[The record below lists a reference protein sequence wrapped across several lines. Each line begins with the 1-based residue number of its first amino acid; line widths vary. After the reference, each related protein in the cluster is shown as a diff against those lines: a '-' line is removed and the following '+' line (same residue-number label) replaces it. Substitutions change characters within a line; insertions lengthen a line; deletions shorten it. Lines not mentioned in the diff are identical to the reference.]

1 MVFLMVVSRLLVAA
15 AVFVSVLWGCSSAR
29 KVFVEHDYSYETN
42 FRDYSTYTFLECE
55 RDTNSLCTE
64 IYEAIRRQMQA
75 RGYKLTAEA
84 PTLLVNYGIFYDNL
98 RYQGYMQ
105 PVIKTWVDTENDS
118 FRYEPVKY
126 ALEKGTLIV
135 SLIDASSD
143 QVVWRGYASG
153 ILGAQINPNNYYRN
167 VVRKIF
173 DQYPLFAKGY
183 DPRRYTED
191 IGR

>member
-1 MVFLMVVSRLLVAA
+1 MAKVSTFTVAICFLLIIS
-15 AVFVSVLWGCSSAR
+15 GCSLR
-29 KVFVEHDYSYETN
+29 KKIFVEHDYSYETN
-42 FRDYSTYTFLECE
+42 FKDYSTYTFLECE
-55 RDTNSLCTE
+55 RDTNNLCTE

-75 RGYKLTAEA
+75 RGYKLTADK

-105 PVIKTWVDTENDS
+105 PVIKNWVDTENES
-118 FRYEPVKY
+118 FRYEPIKY
-126 ALEKGTLIV
+126 ALDKGTLIV
-135 SLIDASSD
+135 SLIDAKSD

-153 ILGAQINPNNYYRN
+153 IFGLQTNPNNYYRN
-167 VVRKIF
+167 VVRRIF

-183 DPRRYTED
+183 DPRKYTDE

>member
-1 MVFLMVVSRLLVAA
+1 MIKSATLTFALLLA
-15 AVFVSVLWGCSSAR
+15 FVIAGCSLSR

-42 FRDYSTYTFLECE
+42 FKDYSSYTFLECE
-55 RDTNSLCTE
+55 RDTNNLCTE

-75 RGYKLTAEA
+75 RGYKLTADK

-105 PVIKTWVDTENDS
+105 PVIKNWVDTENDG
-118 FRYEPVKY
+118 FKYEPIKY
-126 ALEKGTLIV
+126 ALDKGTLIV
-135 SLIDASSD
+135 SLIDATSD

-153 ILGAQINPNNYYRN
+153 IFKGAEENPNNYYRN
-167 VVRKIF
+167 VVRRIF

-183 DPRRYTED
+183 DPRHYGD
-191 IGR
+191 GSGR

>member
-1 MVFLMVVSRLLVAA
+1 MVKSATLIA
-15 AVFVSVLWGCSSAR
+15 AVSVTLILAGCSFGR

-42 FRDYSTYTFLECE
+42 FKDYSTYTFLECE
-55 RDTNSLCTE
+55 RDTNNLCTE
-64 IYEAIRRQMQA
+64 IYESIRRQMQA
-75 RGYKLTAEA
+75 RGYKLTAEK

-105 PVIKTWVDTENDS
+105 PVIKTWVDTENDG
-118 FRYEPVKY
+118 FRYEPIKY
-126 ALEKGTLIV
+126 ALDKGTLIV
-135 SLIDASSD
+135 SLIDAESD

-153 ILGAQINPNNYYRN
+153 LFNGGQDNPNNYYRN
-167 VVRKIF
+167 VVRRIF

-183 DPRRYTED
+183 DPRRYTEE

>member
-1 MVFLMVVSRLLVAA
+1 MVVSRFPYVVA
-15 AVFVSVLWGCSSAR
+15 VCVLAMIVAGCSNAR

-42 FRDYSTYTFLECE
+42 FKNYSTYTFLECE
-55 RDTNSLCTE
+55 RDTNNLCTE

-75 RGYKLTAEA
+75 RGYKLTAEE

-105 PVIKTWVDTENDS
+105 PVIKSWVDTENDS

-153 ILGAQINPNNYYRN
+153 ILGREVNPNNYYRN

-191 IGR
+191 LGR

>member
-1 MVFLMVVSRLLVAA
+1 MRSTFQLLFVAFAFLVVS
-15 AVFVSVLWGCSSAR
+15 GCSLSR
-29 KVFVEHDYSYETN
+29 KVFVEHDYSYDTN
-42 FRDYSTYTFLECE
+42 FKNYSSYTFLECE
-55 RDTNSLCTE
+55 RDTNNLCTE

-75 RGYKLTAEA
+75 RGYKLTAEN

-118 FRYEPVKY
+118 FKYEPVKY
-126 ALEKGTLIV
+126 SLDKGTLIV
-135 SLIDASSD
+135 SLIDAQSD

-153 ILGAQINPNNYYRN
+153 FLKDDPINNPNNYYRA
-167 VVRKIF
+167 VVRRIF

-183 DPRRYTED
+183 DPRRYSENM
-191 IGR
+191 GNQ

>member
-1 MVFLMVVSRLLVAA
+1 MVVSRLRYVIAVALLA
-15 AVFVSVLWGCSSAR
+15 LLAGCSNAR

-42 FRDYSTYTFLECE
+42 FKDYSSYTFLECE
-55 RDTNSLCTE
+55 RDTNNLCTE

-75 RGYKLTAEA
+75 RGYKLTAEE

-105 PVIKTWVDTENDS
+105 PVIKSWIDTENDS

-153 ILGAQINPNNYYRN
+153 ILGQEVNPNNYYRN

>member
-1 MVFLMVVSRLLVAA
+1 MIKYVALLTVALFA
-15 AVFVSVLWGCSSAR
+15 LVIAGCSLNR

-42 FRDYSTYTFLECE
+42 FKDYSTYTFLECE
-55 RDTNSLCTE
+55 RDTNNLCTE

-75 RGYKLTAEA
+75 RGYKLTADK

-105 PVIKTWVDTENDS
+105 PVIKNWVDTENDG
-118 FRYEPVKY
+118 FRYEPIKY
-126 ALEKGTLIV
+126 ALDKGTLIV
-135 SLIDASSD
+135 SLIDAESD

-153 ILGAQINPNNYYRN
+153 ILKGGETNPNNYYRS
-167 VVRKIF
+167 VVRRIF

-183 DPRRYTED
+183 DPRRYAED

>member
-1 MVFLMVVSRLLVAA
+1 MIKSATLTFAILLV
-15 AVFVSVLWGCSSAR
+15 FVIAGCSLSR

-42 FRDYSTYTFLECE
+42 FKDYSSYTFLECE
-55 RDTNSLCTE
+55 RDTNNLCTE

-75 RGYKLTAEA
+75 RGYKLTADK

-105 PVIKTWVDTENDS
+105 PVIKNWVDTENDG
-118 FRYEPVKY
+118 FKYEPIKY
-126 ALEKGTLIV
+126 ALDKGTLIV
-135 SLIDASSD
+135 SLIDATSD

-153 ILGAQINPNNYYRN
+153 IFKGAEENPNNYYRN
-167 VVRKIF
+167 VVRRIF

-183 DPRRYTED
+183 DPRHYGD
-191 IGR
+191 GSGR

>member
-1 MVFLMVVSRLLVAA
+1 MIFSRLFYVFAA
-15 AVFVSVLWGCSSAR
+15 GMLAALAGCSNAR

-42 FRDYSTYTFLECE
+42 FKSYSTYTFLECE
-55 RDTNSLCTE
+55 RDTNNLCTE

-75 RGYKLTAEA
+75 RGYKLTAEE

-105 PVIKTWVDTENDS
+105 PVIKSWVDTENDS

-153 ILGAQINPNNYYRN
+153 ILGHEVNPNNYYRN

-191 IGR
+191 ISR

>member
-1 MVFLMVVSRLLVAA
+1 
-15 AVFVSVLWGCSSAR
+15 
-29 KVFVEHDYSYETN
+29 
-42 FRDYSTYTFLECE
+42 
-55 RDTNSLCTE
+55 
-64 IYEAIRRQMQA
+64 
-75 RGYKLTAEA
+75 
-84 PTLLVNYGIFYDNL
+84 
-98 RYQGYMQ
+98 
-105 PVIKTWVDTENDS
+105 
-118 FRYEPVKY
+118 VKY

-153 ILGAQINPNNYYRN
+153 ILGQEVNPNNYYRN